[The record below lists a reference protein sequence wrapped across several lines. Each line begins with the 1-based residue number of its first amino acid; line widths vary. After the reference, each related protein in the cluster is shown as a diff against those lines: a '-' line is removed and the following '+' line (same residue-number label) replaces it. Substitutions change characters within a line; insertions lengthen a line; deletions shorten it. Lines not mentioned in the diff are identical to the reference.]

1 MIEQRMKMK
10 RYEPKKAHEIVDTI
24 QKRLTAEERDFWWR
38 LTHKLISTKKTE
50 SKWRRHPNG
59 ELVESTCP
67 VCKEEEEDREHYE
80 YGCKEMEKLRR
91 RIAERIGRENGQIS
105 REEWGLEVEGMET
118 ETAITIAKVRWIYH
132 CVRCSI
138 DNGKKKRMN
147 IDLVIQKLDRRLTV
161 LNTIDVEASKKK
173 TAEASKKAAVQL
185 QK

>member
-10 RYEPKKAHEIVDTI
+10 RYEPKKAYETVDMI

-118 ETAITIAKVRWIYH
+118 ETAIMIAKARWI
-132 CVRCSI
+132 CTTAS
-138 DNGKKKRMN
+138 DAASTTEKR
-147 IDLVIQKLDRRLTV
+147 R
-161 LNTIDVEASKKK
+161 E
-173 TAEASKKAAVQL
+173 
-185 QK
+185 